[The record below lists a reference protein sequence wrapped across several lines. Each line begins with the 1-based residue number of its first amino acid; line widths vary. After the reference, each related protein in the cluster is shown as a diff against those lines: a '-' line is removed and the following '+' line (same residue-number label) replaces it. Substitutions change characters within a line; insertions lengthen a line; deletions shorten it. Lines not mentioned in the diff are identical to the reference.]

1 MTASTSSPPTAADP
15 RWAAVQARD
24 GTADGHFWYAVT
36 TTGVFCRPSCP
47 SRRPRPEH
55 VRFFDSAA
63 AAREAGFRPCLRC
76 HPDTL
81 ADPHVALI
89 ATVCRAIE
97 AAETPPSLQALSVL
111 AGLSAGHLQRVFKAA
126 TGLSPRAY
134 AAALRA
140 GRVRTGLA
148 AGAPVTHAVLDA
160 GFGSTGRFYARSAQ
174 VLGMA
179 PAAWRAGGAGEDIRF
194 AVGACELGALLV
206 AASPR
211 GICALSLGDDPDALV
226 RALQDRFPRACLVGD
241 DPAFAT
247 WVSRVAGYLQAPRDG
262 LALPLDLR
270 GTAFQLRVWHALQG
284 IPPGV
289 TISYAELAR
298 RVGAPRAVR
307 AVAGACA
314 ANPVALAVPCHRVV
328 RSDGSLSGYRWGVER
343 KAALLTREAERGGR
357 DDA

>member
-1 MTASTSSPPTAADP
+1 MTASPSSVLSPSSSGTDDP
-15 RWAAVQARD
+15 RWAAVLAREAA
-24 GTADGHFWYAVT
+24 ADGRFWYGVT

-47 SRRPRPEH
+47 SRRPQPEH

-140 GRVRTGLA
+140 GRVRAGLA

-160 GFGSTGRFYARSAQ
+160 GFGSTGRFYARSTQ

-179 PAAWRAGGAGEDIRF
+179 PAAWRAGGARRCSCGRSKRRTACNR
-194 AVGACELGALLV
+194 AVLTGWLGRPAYR
-206 AASPR
+206 AAISPR
-211 GICALSLGDDPDALV
+211 SSTSAVCGPLLPVLCWRPGADHGC
-226 RALQDRFPRACLVGD
+226 RRH
-241 DPAFAT
+241 
-247 WVSRVAGYLQAPRDG
+247 APG
-262 LALPLDLR
+262 C
-270 GTAFQLRVWHALQG
+270 GT
-284 IPPGV
+284 
-289 TISYAELAR
+289 
-298 RVGAPRAVR
+298 
-307 AVAGACA
+307 
-314 ANPVALAVPCHRVV
+314 
-328 RSDGSLSGYRWGVER
+328 
-343 KAALLTREAERGGR
+343 
-357 DDA
+357 